1 MVITIQ
7 KHQDVYENTIE
18 MSRLWIMMLLLIF
31 LVIFLRIYLSKKIGE
46 MGDDGR
52 TDVKIMVPLKYW
64 SNFWTS
70 FEIPVINCEI
80 NLILIWSV
88 GCVIFNVAANRQ
100 NLQ

>member
-1 MVITIQ
+1 
-7 KHQDVYENTIE
+7 
-18 MSRLWIMMLLLIF
+18 
-31 LVIFLRIYLSKKIGE
+31 

-64 SNFWTS
+64 SNFWRS

-88 GCVIFNVAANRQ
+88 GCVIFNAAANRQ